1 VDIIN
6 AFDFSA
12 PKALAI
18 GGEGGGLGSWIDA
31 LMPGLGYFD
40 HCVSVEADKIG
51 EYQRGQDCADFEQVV
66 PPALLEGG
74 YDFEVLIFGSHA
86 SLLSSPLLKRS

>member
-6 AFDFSA
+6 AFDLSA

-18 GGEGGGLGSWIDA
+18 GGEGGGLGSWVDA
-31 LMPGLGYFD
+31 LMPGLGYSD

-51 EYQRGQDCADFEQVV
+51 KHQRGQDCADFEQAV
-66 PPALLEGG
+66 PPAFLEGG
-74 YDFEVLIFGSHA
+74 YDFEVLIFGSYA
-86 SLLSSPLLKRS
+86 SLLSNPLLKRS